1 MNSFAILPRNGLQP
15 LPDSPDARGFAAD
28 VQAGL
33 RRKRK
38 AIPSKYFYDTRGSAL
53 FEQICE
59 LPEYYPT
66 RTECGL
72 LESHAAD
79 IAAAIGADAEIVEF
93 GAGATRK
100 VRYLLDALDRPRG
113 YLPIDISGE
122 HLEESADRLRADYP
136 GLPVAVVAGDYT
148 AGLDLPA
155 PPKGTKRRAGFFPGS
170 TIGNFTPAEALGFL
184 EAAARLLKSSSRDGL
199 SAGGLLIGVDLVKD
213 PAILHAAY
221 NDAAGVTAAFNLNVL
236 HRIRRE
242 LDSDIDP
249 AGFDHYAFYE
259 PRLQRI
265 EMHLVSRAA
274 QTVRIGRAQYHFA
287 AGESIHTEN
296 SCKYTLD
303 GFRTLAKKAGFRP
316 AAVWCDPNSL
326 FSIHWLE
333 L

>member
-15 LPDSPDARGFAAD
+15 QPDSQDARGFAAD

-33 RRKRK
+33 RRRRK

-66 RTECGL
+66 RTECTL
-72 LESHAAD
+72 LEGHAAA
-79 IAAAIGADAEIVEF
+79 IADAIGADAEIVEF

-100 VRYLLDALDRPRG
+100 VRYLLDTLDRPRG

-122 HLEESADRLRADYP
+122 HLEDSAARLRADYP
-136 GLPVAVVAGDYT
+136 GLPVTVVAGDYT

-155 PPKGTKRRAGFFPGS
+155 PPKGTRRRAGFFPGS

-184 EAAARLLKSSSRDGL
+184 AAAARLLKSSNRDGL

-221 NDAAGVTAAFNLNVL
+221 NDAAGVTGAFNLNVL

-274 QTVRIGRAQYHFA
+274 QTVRIGRARHSFA

-303 GFRTLAKKAGFRP
+303 GFGKLARRAGFRP
-316 AAVWCDPNSL
+316 AAVWCDPDEL